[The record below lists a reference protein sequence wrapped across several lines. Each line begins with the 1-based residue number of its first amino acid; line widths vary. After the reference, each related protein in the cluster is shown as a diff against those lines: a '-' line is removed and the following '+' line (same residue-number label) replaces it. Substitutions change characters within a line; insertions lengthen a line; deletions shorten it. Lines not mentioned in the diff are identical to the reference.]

1 MTSGGDIG
9 GNHWAFGKKLIG
21 KNITFGVNNENEK
34 ELIDLDVTEDVFI
47 KARKQ
52 LGFPL
57 RNINIPHR
65 GKKFIRL
72 RAERDIN
79 PEQVGENYDITD
91 KGGGVTSL
99 ISSFINKESLP
110 SELVEE
116 VMLEHLNKIVYPD
129 LKFSRIFGS
138 GKRSTTMGS
147 ISRRRR

>member
-79 PEQVGENYDITD
+79 QEQVGENYDITD
-91 KGGGVTSL
+91 L
-99 ISSFINKESLP
+99 IKHMGTRAALYGNASAGCLHVRP
-110 SELVEE
+110 LVK
-116 VMLEHLNKIVYPD
+116 LKSQNRIKI
-129 LKFSRIFGS
+129 
-138 GKRSTTMGS
+138 MA
-147 ISRRRR
+147 